1 MVYNEHINNIIN
13 AGRKRDAMGSDIKFL
28 TVEDVAEMLQVTRT
42 TIYNLKK
49 KGLPFIKLGKNIRF
63 DEEAVVEWVK
73 SNTVTETGDSKD
85 K

>member
-1 MVYNEHINNIIN
+1 M
-13 AGRKRDAMGSDIKFL
+13 AGDIKFL

-63 DEEAVVEWVK
+63 DEADVVNWVR
-73 SNTVTETGDSKD
+73 SNRQVEKNE
-85 K
+85 

>member
-1 MVYNEHINNIIN
+1 MS
-13 AGRKRDAMGSDIKFL
+13 SDIKFL

-63 DEEAVVEWVK
+63 DQEQVVEWVK
-73 SNTVTETGDSKD
+73 SNTMTETNEKQ
-85 K
+85 

>member
-1 MVYNEHINNIIN
+1 M
-13 AGRKRDAMGSDIKFL
+13 AGDIKFL

-63 DEEAVVEWVK
+63 DETDVVNWVR
-73 SNTVTETGDSKD
+73 SNRQVEKNE
-85 K
+85 

>member
-13 AGRKRDAMGSDIKFL
+13 TERKRDTMGSDIKFL

-73 SNTVTETGDSKD
+73 SNTVTETENGRD

>member
-1 MVYNEHINNIIN
+1 MS
-13 AGRKRDAMGSDIKFL
+13 SDIKFL

-63 DEEAVVEWVK
+63 DQDEVVEWVR
-73 SNTVTETGDSKD
+73 SNSMTESNEK
-85 K
+85 

>member
-1 MVYNEHINNIIN
+1 MS
-13 AGRKRDAMGSDIKFL
+13 SDIKFL

-63 DEEAVVEWVK
+63 DQDEVVEWVK
-73 SNTVTETGDSKD
+73 SNTMTETSEK
-85 K
+85 

>member
-1 MVYNEHINNIIN
+1 MS
-13 AGRKRDAMGSDIKFL
+13 ADIKFL

-63 DEEAVVEWVK
+63 DEAEVVEWVR
-73 SNTVTETGDSKD
+73 SNSRSERDE
-85 K
+85 